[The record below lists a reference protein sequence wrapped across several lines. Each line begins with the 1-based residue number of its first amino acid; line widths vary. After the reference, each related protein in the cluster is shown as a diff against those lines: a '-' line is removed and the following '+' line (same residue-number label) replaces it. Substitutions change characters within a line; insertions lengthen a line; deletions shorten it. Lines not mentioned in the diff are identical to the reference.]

1 LIAIGDIHGDGYA
14 LKQILQNMK
23 VINDKSE
30 WIGGKTMVVL
40 LGDVLDRGIS
50 SRKAVDL
57 IMDIQHK
64 QHYQMVACLL

>member
-1 LIAIGDIHGDGYA
+1 VADTIRYPQPDRLIAIGDIHGDGYA

-40 LGDVLDRGIS
+40 LGDV
-50 SRKAVDL
+50 
-57 IMDIQHK
+57 
-64 QHYQMVACLL
+64 